1 MQDGPHS
8 ARGTCRRSCRL
19 VNNEILTLLAQ
30 PLNGDVAVGD
40 SQIDFVGL
48 FDFVGRVGLEPTTQ
62 GL

>member
-1 MQDGPHS
+1 MQDGRHS
-8 ARGTCRRSCRL
+8 AQVLSGEVADSLTMRSSRFSPK
-19 VNNEILTLLAQ
+19 